1 MSFLISPLVP
11 KLLFTDKFSTTVIFL
26 LHKKMHR
33 PLRTDNSSRMML
45 CSTSLARVKNC
56 NFCNL
61 LLLTSPGSLYHSSG
75 CRQWGCFFFLSIS
88 SIHRVQTDS
97 SSSESESESESEL
110 LLLLLVSRKSTASCK
125 KEKPK
130 RTCSSLHQLQTSTEE
145 KNTWYPPPHHEK
157 ISVSYFNLL
166 VYSN

>member
-11 KLLFTDKFSTTVIFL
+11 KLLFKDKFSTTVIFL

-110 LLLLLVSRKSTASCK
+110 LLLLVSRKSTASCK